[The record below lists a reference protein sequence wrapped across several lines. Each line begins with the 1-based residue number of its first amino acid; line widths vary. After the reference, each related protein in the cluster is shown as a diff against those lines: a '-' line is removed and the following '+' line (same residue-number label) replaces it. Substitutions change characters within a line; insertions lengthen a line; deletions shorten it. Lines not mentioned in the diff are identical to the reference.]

1 MPEFT
6 YKKFIPLAVGA
17 VAIAGVGGIL
27 ASKSS
32 NVSVASALRFE
43 ETNMGVIGDSMNGE
57 MFGWIDTPD
66 GRRFVKFDKTSESKA
81 RKATAP
87 KPEVKIIYRDR
98 NVAPVAPTNDVRS
111 GRIFERND
119 KFKKGGTTFAVNT
132 KIKYRSKENRML
144 YRIAISA
151 MPLIGEDKKPAP
163 CLSKKQESALLS
175 IYKTPKSNATL
186 RFQDSDE
193 FWIKDMKVPLNPP
206 VASNAKTSII
216 DVNKDTC
223 GNSSELVFHNRANL
237 TLPDFEWIGEGK
249 LLFSEVKF
257 KF

>member
-1 MPEFT
+1 MTELN
-6 YKKFIPLAVGA
+6 YRKFVPLAVGG
-17 VAIAGVGGIL
+17 VAMAAIGGIL

-32 NVSVASALRFE
+32 NVEVVSAARFE

-57 MFGWIDTPD
+57 MFGWINTAD
-66 GRRFVKFDKTSESKA
+66 GRRFVKFDKTAESKA
-81 RKATAP
+81 RKASAP
-87 KPEVKIIYRDR
+87 EPEVKIIYRDR
-98 NVAPVAPTNDVRS
+98 NTAPTNDVRS

-132 KIKYRSKENRML
+132 KIKYRTKENRML

-151 MPLIGEDKKPAP
+151 MPPIGKDKKPAQ
-163 CLSKKQESALLS
+163 CLTKKQESALLS
-175 IYKTPKSNATL
+175 IYKTPDSNAKL

-216 DVNKDTC
+216 DVNKDAC
-223 GNSSELVFHNRANL
+223 GNKSELVFHNRANL
-237 TLPDFEWIGEGK
+237 TLPDFEWIDEGK
-249 LLFSEVKF
+249 LLFSGIKF

>member
-1 MPEFT
+1 MTELN
-6 YKKFIPLAVGA
+6 YRKFVPLAVGG
-17 VAIAGVGGIL
+17 VAMAAIGGIL

-32 NVSVASALRFE
+32 NVEVVSAARFE

-57 MFGWIDTPD
+57 MFGWINTAD
-66 GRRFVKFDKTSESKA
+66 GRRFVKFDKTAESKA
-81 RKATAP
+81 RKASAP
-87 KPEVKIIYRDR
+87 EPEVKIIYRDR
-98 NVAPVAPTNDVRS
+98 NTAPTNDVRS

-132 KIKYRSKENRML
+132 KIKYRTKENRML

-151 MPLIGEDKKPAP
+151 MPPIGKDKKPAQ
-163 CLSKKQESALLS
+163 CLTKKQESALLS
-175 IYKTPKSNATL
+175 IYKTPDSNAKL

-216 DVNKDTC
+216 DVNKDAC
-223 GNSSELVFHNRANL
+223 GNKSELVFHNRANI
-237 TLPDFEWIGEGK
+237 TLPDFELIDEGK
-249 LLFSEVKF
+249 LLFSGIKF